1 MEMNKMNSN
10 IITTTKEDL
19 QKVVETKAN
28 ELAQEK
34 LRGMNPTNVPQSGFV
49 KVKAEHDAKRDQAR
63 IVADYITAITK
74 GKIGVAE
81 DIANRA
87 NERYI
92 TRADFNTGTNSQGGF
107 AVPQFWVEDIMSFA
121 DRFGYARALAKIYP
135 MRGKIEN
142 ITSSGAFSAAVVA
155 EGSSLTLTDST
166 SFYTGTA
173 LTAKKIVGGCIVT
186 DEQLRDAT
194 PAFLDYTIQGLAQA
208 VAEAEDKQFFKGTG
222 NAPEFT
228 GCLVLSGTSVIR
240 QGGANNSGKDTFA
253 EISWKDL
260 INLRLGVNSSVGAN
274 GVFVVPQSVF
284 GHLLKETDGV
294 NGRPI
299 WDMIRPMEVNSI
311 GLTALENNTYVTPT
325 GRPMHVVPD
334 SLFPSSAANTASA
347 VYADFSQYSILGIR
361 EDVAVDEYK
370 EYFAST
376 GLGGT
381 SQRGIM
387 VSESI
392 GIAFPAPSAIGVL
405 KTSTT

>member
-1 MEMNKMNSN
+1 MEMNKMNNN

-19 QKVVETKAN
+19 QKVVETK
-28 ELAQEK
+28 
-34 LRGMNPTNVPQSGFV
+34 V
-49 KVKAEHDAKRDQAR
+49 
-63 IVADYITAITK
+63 VADYITAITK

-370 EYFAST
+370 EYFAAT